1 MKKRTLLLVICI
13 LLACLIPQSSQP
25 CTTFYFDDGDQPVF
39 GRNFDWMIGDAL
51 VIVNKRN
58 VSKTAMVNDSETGI
72 SQPVSWTSQFG
83 SVTFNMICR
92 ELPMGGINEAGLVV
106 ELMMLVDTQ
115 YPEPDSRPYT
125 NSLQWIQYQLDN
137 FGTVEEV
144 IASDSQLRIRGV
156 PADYGNHY
164 LVSDRNGSCA
174 SIEFLDGKLVYY
186 ANETMPAKVLT
197 NSTYEESTAFLYEHI
212 GWGGDLQIP
221 QSDSS
226 LDRFVRAADM
236 VKNYD
241 PGASESAV
249 DYAFDIL
256 ADVSQSVFVHTQW
269 SIAYDIK
276 ILRIYF
282 HTLENEKIRYIDLSS
297 FDFSC
302 RTPVK
307 VLDINED
314 LSGDISNNFV
324 DYSYEMNRDLIEN
337 NYPDMSDEDI
347 DALANYPET
356 TICMEN
362 CFIATATYGSTMEPQ
377 VEVLREFR
385 DRFLFDN
392 ALGKT
397 FVKLYNTHSPAL
409 ADLIARND
417 SLRKVVR
424 LGLLPIVGMSWF
436 FLKIGPVPAMLLMI
450 LLMALISIAAA
461 AVWRK
466 NRNRKVKYER

>member
-92 ELPMGGINEAGLVV
+92 ELPMGGINEVGLVV

-137 FGTVEEV
+137 FSTVEEV
-144 IASDSQLRIRGV
+144 IASDSQLKIRGV
-156 PADYGNHY
+156 PADYGTHY
-164 LVSDRNGSCA
+164 LVSDRNGNCA
-174 SIEFLDGKLVYY
+174 SIEFLDGKLVYHT
-186 ANETMPAKVLT
+186 NETMPAKILT

-212 GWGGDLQIP
+212 GWGGDSPIP
-221 QSDSS
+221 QSSSS

-241 PGASESAV
+241 PVSSGPAV
-249 DYAFDIL
+249 DYVFDIL
-256 ADVSQSVFVHTQW
+256 ANVAQSGKFSATQW

-282 HTLENEKIRYIDLSS
+282 HTLENEQIRYVDLSS
-297 FDFSC
+297 LDFSC
-302 RTPVK
+302 KTPVRI
-307 VLDINED
+307 LDINED

-324 DYSYEMNRDLIEN
+324 DYSYEMNRDLIEK

-356 TICMEN
+356 TVCMEN
-362 CFIATATYGSTMEPQ
+362 CFIAAAAYGSPMEPQ

-385 DRFLFDN
+385 NRFLLDN
-392 ALGKT
+392 RPGKI
-397 FVKLYNTHSPAL
+397 FVHLYNTYSPPL
-409 ADLIARND
+409 ADFIARHDN
-417 SLRKVVR
+417 LRAIVR
-424 LGLLPIVGMSWF
+424 LSLLPMVGMSWIT
-436 FLKIGPVPAMLLMI
+436 LRIGPLPTLLLMLSLIII
-450 LLMALISIAAA
+450 LSTPMVVVFRI
-461 AVWRK
+461 RQEK
-466 NRNRKVKYER
+466 PFKRR

>member
-25 CTTFYFDDGDQPVF
+25 CTTFYFNDGDQPVF
-39 GRNFDWMIGDAL
+39 GRNFDWMIGNAL

-241 PGASESAV
+241 PGTSESAV

-337 NYPDMSDEDI
+337 NYPDMSDDDI

-356 TICMEN
+356 TVCTELD
-362 CFIATATYGSTMEPQ
+362 CFIATAAYGSMMEPQ

-385 DRFLFDN
+385 DRFLLDN
-392 ALGKT
+392 RPGKII
-397 FVKLYNTHSPAL
+397 VHLYNTYSPPL
-409 ADLIARND
+409 ADFIARHDN
-417 SLRKVVR
+417 LRAMIR
-424 LGLLPIVGMSWF
+424 LGLLPIVGVIWLA
-436 FLKIGPVPAMLLMI
+436 LKLGLGTTMALMI
-450 LLMALISIAAA
+450 LFMALISTTM
-461 AVWRK
+461 VVVFRK
-466 NRNRKVKYER
+466 RWLRGYKS